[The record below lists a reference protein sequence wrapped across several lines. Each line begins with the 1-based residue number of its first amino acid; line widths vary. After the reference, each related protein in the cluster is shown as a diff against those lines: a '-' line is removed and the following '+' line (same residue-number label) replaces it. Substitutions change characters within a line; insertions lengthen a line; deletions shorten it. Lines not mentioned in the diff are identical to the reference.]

1 MSGDINVQSFSGKV
15 NISNNLL
22 VGSSHLFVDTVN
34 NRVGIT
40 TAEPGA
46 SLEVNGNVHV
56 ETDLTLG
63 GILTGDG
70 SGLANV
76 NSDSGLWAGAGTGS
90 VYLSTLTDKV
100 GIGTTSPSSQLE
112 LYGAGKDLTFK
123 YDTGITRQSVA
134 NRDTY
139 YSGLENSIKRVG
151 DRNIFDGSLFT
162 PDTTH
167 EILFGFSDT
176 YTQWSGLD
184 QYYPQYMEMRF
195 KLWSPSSSTVGSL
208 TDVMT
213 LRGDGNV
220 GIGTNA
226 PSAPLHVYNNSLG
239 QTTGDS
245 TDILKF
251 GGDSN
256 GAGALLL
263 TAERLSDGSNWA
275 SAGLRLQKIVDV
287 TKMAYVQ
294 FGSNTGNVS
303 GELLFG
309 TGDATERM
317 RITADGDVGIGT
329 TGPNAK
335 LEVHNSGAAASI
347 GDLVADFTGSW
358 IRIGD
363 ARSSRTFSGGSGIKF
378 LDSGVAHYSVGQL
391 DGKFKISVSSGDGNS
406 LFPSGYIEGINMDTS
421 GNVGIGTTSPDEKLD
436 VYGNIKLS
444 NANSYASDR
453 YIFTHWEDGSNDHQI
468 GLEFDYYTGSGGT
481 GTTHSRINFV
491 SNATLNAGINDTG
504 KQTTMSVLS
513 NGNVGIGTTDPNHK
527 LEVSG
532 GILADYIAI
541 PEINLDGA
549 RFGKIIEYRYSGM
562 PSTAPTNESSMNSE
576 FGNISPSYTIYSP
589 AQMRYPSASG
599 ATNIG
604 RMWIGII
611 QATSTGVYTFGVN
624 SDDASDL
631 FVAGYRVADW
641 YSGHGYTGTITVPG
655 GNQRTIYLKGG
666 QWYKVKARFEENSGG
681 EAFFA
686 LWKKPGDTSFSE
698 IPSSNLG
705 YLLGDTPGNVVTSD
719 DRLKVN
725 ETMISNATD
734 TIIKLKPQIYDK
746 FEFIEDVHDTKN
758 KPTRESGLIAQDIWY
773 DAPELRHMVYPFK
786 TPNETR
792 EVNEDIQQDPDYS
805 DWGPVAA
812 QVNYFGLIPY
822 LIKSFQ
828 ELHEN
833 VTSEGV
839 KTQEMNEDL
848 QATRTEL
855 EQALQA
861 EKEKTKTLESRLAFL
876 ETAVASLIS

>member
-406 LFPSGYIEGINMDTS
+406 LFPSGYTEGINMDTS
-421 GNVGIGTTSPDEKLD
+421 GNVGIGTTSPTYKLHVAAGND
-436 VYGNIKLS
+436 SITYYGP
-444 NANSYASDR
+444 NSSWSSYLAVGAASDKT
-453 YIFTHWEDGSNDHQI
+453 ITNN
-468 GLEFDYYTGSGGT
+468 
-481 GTTHSRINFV
+481 TTIAQCIS
-491 SNATLNAGINDTG
+491 T
-504 KQTTMSVLS
+504 
-513 NGNVGIGTTDPNHK
+513 NGNLHLDAAATRDIYMNHY
-527 LEVSG
+527 SG
-532 GILADYIAI
+532 DYIRH
-541 PEINLDGA
+541 NG
-549 RFGKIIEYRYSGM
+549 
-562 PSTAPTNESSMNSE
+562 
-576 FGNISPSYTIYSP
+576 
-589 AQMRYPSASG
+589 
-599 ATNIG
+599 
-604 RMWIGII
+604 
-611 QATSTGVYTFGVN
+611 
-624 SDDASDL
+624 
-631 FVAGYRVADW
+631 
-641 YSGHGYTGTITVPG
+641 
-655 GNQRTIYLKGG
+655 
-666 QWYKVKARFEENSGG
+666 
-681 EAFFA
+681 
-686 LWKKPGDTSFSE
+686 
-698 IPSSNLG
+698 LG
-705 YLLGDTPGNVVTSD
+705 LYSD
-719 DRLKVN
+719 DRLKS
-725 ETMISNATD
+725 EEELITNATD
-734 TIIKLKPQIYDK
+734 TLLKLSPQKYLK
-746 FEFIEDVHDTKN
+746 KRTLREDE
-758 KPTRESGLIAQDIWY
+758 TRDPITETGLIAQDIWY
-773 DAPELRHMVYPFK
+773 DAPELRHIVLLG
-786 TPNETR
+786 T
-792 EVNEDIQQDPDYS
+792 DAS
-805 DWGPVAA
+805 PV
-812 QVNYFGLIPY
+812 
-822 LIKSFQ
+822 
-828 ELHEN
+828 
-833 VTSEGV
+833 
-839 KTQEMNEDL
+839 
-848 QATRTEL
+848 
-855 EQALQA
+855 
-861 EKEKTKTLESRLAFL
+861 
-876 ETAVASLIS
+876 